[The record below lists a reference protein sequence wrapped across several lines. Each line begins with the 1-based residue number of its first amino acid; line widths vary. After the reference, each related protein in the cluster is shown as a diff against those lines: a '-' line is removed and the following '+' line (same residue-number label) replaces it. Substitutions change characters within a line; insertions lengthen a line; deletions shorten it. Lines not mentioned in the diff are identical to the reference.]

1 MKASIITRIV
11 LYSVLILVLCGVLVS
26 GIMGSGFGLGMGL
39 DYDDK
44 SYISADGEITVDG
57 NTIDRIEIEW
67 ISGDINI
74 SGQTKNFDITFS
86 ADEAEKDWQNMQ
98 YRIKNGVLS
107 IKFCKSR
114 MMFGNVP
121 DKELNITLP
130 VNKTFK
136 EIDIESVSSDIIDVD
151 RWVVRADAVKVE
163 NVSGKTDL
171 VLGADYIDCESVSG
185 DVNIEAANYLK
196 DGSFET
202 VSADI
207 ELGFYKVYGV
217 EDFGFAAEFDSVSG
231 NIKCEYDNTF
241 FDDTLVHGTPTCE
254 LDFDTVSGN
263 VKIFRQTNHRGY

>member
-11 LYSVLILVLCGVLVS
+11 LYSVLILVLCGVLMS
-26 GIMGSGFGLGMGL
+26 GIMDSGVGLGMGL

-57 NTIDRIEIEW
+57 NTIDKIEIEW

-171 VLGADYIDCESVSG
+171 VLGADYIDYESVSG

-207 ELGFYKVYGV
+207 DLIFKPVEGV
-217 EDFGFAAEFDSVSG
+217 ENFGFAAEFNSVSG
-231 NIKCEYDNTF
+231 NISSDYETTF

-254 LDFDTVSGN
+254 LDFDTVSGDVTIKN
-263 VKIFRQTNHRGY
+263 ANKVAR